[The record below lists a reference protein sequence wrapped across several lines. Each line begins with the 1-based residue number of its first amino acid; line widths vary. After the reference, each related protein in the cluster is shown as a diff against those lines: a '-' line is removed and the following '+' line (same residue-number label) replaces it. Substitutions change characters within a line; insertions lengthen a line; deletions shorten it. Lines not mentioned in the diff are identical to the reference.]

1 MEPMKN
7 IPVYRHSAAYA
18 VEHGELEAYK
28 TSRVAG
34 VACRDAIEK
43 AVAKHYRDNCLNKAG
58 AREVIDEFGKE
69 RVMTVLAITIR
80 DKLYDGRFSSANKA
94 WAQAFPIEPD
104 IDSWGGNRNLTL
116 VVRQTHPGLLN
127 LFCDQAKAYESE
139 KVSVREKLKA
149 AAKNAPVPSTKKEME
164 RRSIERQKRDIQIK
178 FRVTADERALLE
190 RKMREAGTTNMGAY
204 LRKMALDGYILRLDL
219 PELKEML
226 SQLRYMGN
234 NVNQIAKRANEV
246 GVIDE
251 MDIRGVS
258 KRQERMLEQM
268 ARLLEKLSGLN

>member
-1 MEPMKN
+1 
-7 IPVYRHSAAYA
+7 
-18 VEHGELEAYK
+18 
-28 TSRVAG
+28 
-34 VACRDAIEK
+34 
-43 AVAKHYRDNCLNKAG
+43 
-58 AREVIDEFGKE
+58 
-69 RVMTVLAITIR
+69 
-80 DKLYDGRFSSANKA
+80 
-94 WAQAFPIEPD
+94 
-104 IDSWGGNRNLTL
+104 
-116 VVRQTHPGLLN
+116 
-127 LFCDQAKAYESE
+127 
-139 KVSVREKLKA
+139 
-149 AAKNAPVPSTKKEME
+149 
-164 RRSIERQKRDIQIK
+164 
-178 FRVTADERALLE
+178 
-190 RKMREAGTTNMGAY
+190 MREAGPANMGAY

>member
-1 MEPMKN
+1 M
-7 IPVYRHSAAYA
+7 
-18 VEHGELEAYK
+18 
-28 TSRVAG
+28 
-34 VACRDAIEK
+34 
-43 AVAKHYRDNCLNKAG
+43 
-58 AREVIDEFGKE
+58 
-69 RVMTVLAITIR
+69 
-80 DKLYDGRFSSANKA
+80 
-94 WAQAFPIEPD
+94 
-104 IDSWGGNRNLTL
+104 
-116 VVRQTHPGLLN
+116 
-127 LFCDQAKAYESE
+127 
-139 KVSVREKLKA
+139 
-149 AAKNAPVPSTKKEME
+149 
-164 RRSIERQKRDIQIK
+164 
-178 FRVTADERALLE
+178 TADERALLE
-190 RKMREAGTTNMGAY
+190 RKMRKVGTTNMGAY

>member
-1 MEPMKN
+1 
-7 IPVYRHSAAYA
+7 
-18 VEHGELEAYK
+18 
-28 TSRVAG
+28 
-34 VACRDAIEK
+34 
-43 AVAKHYRDNCLNKAG
+43 
-58 AREVIDEFGKE
+58 
-69 RVMTVLAITIR
+69 
-80 DKLYDGRFSSANKA
+80 
-94 WAQAFPIEPD
+94 
-104 IDSWGGNRNLTL
+104 
-116 VVRQTHPGLLN
+116 
-127 LFCDQAKAYESE
+127 
-139 KVSVREKLKA
+139 
-149 AAKNAPVPSTKKEME
+149 
-164 RRSIERQKRDIQIK
+164 
-178 FRVTADERALLE
+178 
-190 RKMREAGTTNMGAY
+190 MGAY

>member
-1 MEPMKN
+1 M
-7 IPVYRHSAAYA
+7 
-18 VEHGELEAYK
+18 G
-28 TSRVAG
+28 
-34 VACRDAIEK
+34 
-43 AVAKHYRDNCLNKAG
+43 
-58 AREVIDEFGKE
+58 
-69 RVMTVLAITIR
+69 
-80 DKLYDGRFSSANKA
+80 
-94 WAQAFPIEPD
+94 
-104 IDSWGGNRNLTL
+104 
-116 VVRQTHPGLLN
+116 
-127 LFCDQAKAYESE
+127 
-139 KVSVREKLKA
+139 
-149 AAKNAPVPSTKKEME
+149 
-164 RRSIERQKRDIQIK
+164 
-178 FRVTADERALLE
+178 
-190 RKMREAGTTNMGAY
+190 EAGTTNMGAY